1 MARQSPEAAANPQSA
16 IMNKLALWVF
26 PLGVLVG
33 GPFLPIAI
41 LLYWVSNNIW
51 TYAQQHIVFRRIDQ
65 EEEEKKQ
72 AAIARRADN
81 APKPG
86 ARPDLTKKKKKSA
99 TATDGS
105 SSADEPEIVEGVVE
119 DSASDQVSGD
129 GSAAGTSK
137 PKPGARPQSNR
148 GKSPKRKRR

>member
-1 MARQSPEAAANPQSA
+1 
-16 IMNKLALWVF
+16 MNKLALWVF

-33 GPFLPIAI
+33 GPFLPPIAI

-51 TYAQQHIVFRRIDQ
+51 TYGQQHIVFRRIDA

-129 GSAAGTSK
+129 GSATGTSK